1 MTTTVSTALAA
12 LQLRP
17 DDAQALQ
24 LLKAVH
30 PGNGAGI
37 EADALSKAL
46 ADARR
51 WTASTPTSISVSS
64 SSISSWGSPPVT
76 PAGPSPLH
84 EKGRLLSDELLRD
97 EAGQAAVQQA
107 LEAVPNHKPS
117 AESLAQMTLV
127 RANWE
132 PISRRYLQQAE
143 QAKDPALASS
153 LHGSVAEFYLKYR
166 PTGPEGETHL
176 RKSLELDAGNRRSA
190 AHLERICA
198 RRVGATSC
206 WRSIASAPSGPRPA
220 RSVPPPRS
228 WPASCASS
236 WGAAPTRSCTSAR
249 RSTSIRTSH
258 ARCRPSAPR

>member
-24 LLKAVH
+24 ALKAVH

-51 WTASTPTSISVSS
+51 WHREHADFDLCLELIDLELGFTTGDARR
-64 SSISSWGSPPVT
+64 
-76 PAGPSPLH
+76 ADLLH

-107 LEAVPNHKPS
+107 LEAVANHKAS

-143 QAKDPALASS
+143 QAK
-153 LHGSVAEFYLKYR
+153 
-166 PTGPEGETHL
+166 
-176 RKSLELDAGNRRSA
+176 
-190 AHLERICA
+190 
-198 RRVGATSC
+198 
-206 WRSIASAPSGPRPA
+206 
-220 RSVPPPRS
+220 
-228 WPASCASS
+228 
-236 WGAAPTRSCTSAR
+236 
-249 RSTSIRTSH
+249 
-258 ARCRPSAPR
+258 

>member
-17 DDAQALQ
+17 NDAQALQ
-24 LLKAVH
+24 ILKAVH

-51 WTASTPTSISVSS
+51 WHREHADFDLCLELIDLELGFTTGDTRRAEL
-64 SSISSWGSPPVT
+64 
-76 PAGPSPLH
+76 LH

-107 LEAVPNHKPS
+107 LEAVANHKPS

-143 QAKDPALASS
+143 QAKDP
-153 LHGSVAEFYLKYR
+153 VF
-166 PTGPEGETHL
+166 T
-176 RKSLELDAGNRRSA
+176 
-190 AHLERICA
+190 
-198 RRVGATSC
+198 
-206 WRSIASAPSGPRPA
+206 A
-220 RSVPPPRS
+220 RSP
-228 WPASCASS
+228 SS
-236 WGAAPTRSCTSAR
+236 
-249 RSTSIRTSH
+249 I
-258 ARCRPSAPR
+258 